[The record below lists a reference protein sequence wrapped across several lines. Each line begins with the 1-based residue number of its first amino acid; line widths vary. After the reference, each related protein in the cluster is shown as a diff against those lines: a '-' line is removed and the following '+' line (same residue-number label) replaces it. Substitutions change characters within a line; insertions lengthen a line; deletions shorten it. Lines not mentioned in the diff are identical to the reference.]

1 MNKSL
6 KYSPNAIKVGFAD
19 VSTYNN
25 TTFADNLNLT
35 VAQQK
40 DIFYTE
46 ANKCRSN
53 YKPMWDGE
61 PQFLPSTSLPK
72 GCKTKDCVDVK
83 VTVTPITQTPTNVES
98 LTKPPK
104 LKDNTLV
111 NLALAGIGI
120 IVLIKILE

>member
-40 DIFYTE
+40 DVFYTE
-46 ANKCRSN
+46 SNKCRSD
-53 YKPMWDGE
+53 YKPMWAGE

-72 GCKTKDCVDVK
+72 GCETKDCSDVK
-83 VTVTPITQTPTNVES
+83 VTIIPKPTNVEE

>member
-61 PQFLPSTSLPK
+61 PQFLPSTTLPK
-72 GCKTKDCVDVK
+72 GCKDCVDVK
-83 VTVTPITQTPTNVES
+83 VIVKPANTLTNVEQ
-98 LTKPPK
+98 LTKPPR
-104 LKDNTLV
+104 LKDNTLM
-111 NLALAGIGI
+111 NLALVGVGI